1 MTPNSEGVPG
11 ENRISSVMITN
22 IHSADEYVLYPSDA
36 TDEELQTMW
45 VRATVGDYTYL
56 KDMQ

>member
-1 MTPNSEGVPG
+1 
-11 ENRISSVMITN
+11 MITN
-22 IHSADEYVLYPSDA
+22 IHSDDEYVLYPSDA
-36 TDEELQTMW
+36 TNEELQTMW